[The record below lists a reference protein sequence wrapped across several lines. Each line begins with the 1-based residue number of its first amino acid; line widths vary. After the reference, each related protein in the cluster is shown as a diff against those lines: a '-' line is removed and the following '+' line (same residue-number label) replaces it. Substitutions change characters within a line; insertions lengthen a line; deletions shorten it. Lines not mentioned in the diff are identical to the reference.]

1 MERLGVDG
9 RDTCVNVDA
18 NRSVVCD
25 LNAKYISYL
34 RDCCDVSSTTFNLHE
49 IDFLRIQA
57 ILAKMQMELR
67 AELVLLISRSG
78 QPIVISGSAAN
89 IDCTALASLAAANL
103 AATDGL
109 ANIVGEREF
118 SVLVHQG
125 RQRSLFISDLL
136 KRFSLVLVFDASA
149 SSGMVRYKCKR
160 TTQLLEDVIRDFQ
173 KRMENTISFAD
184 SPQFSDEELEELL
197 GQ

>member
-1 MERLGVDG
+1 MFAR
-9 RDTCVNVDA
+9 N
-18 NRSVVCD
+18 S
-25 LNAKYISYL
+25 
-34 RDCCDVSSTTFNLHE
+34 CDVSSNTFNLHE
-49 IDFLRIQA
+49 ADFLRIRA
-57 ILAKMQMELR
+57 ILAKMQRELR

-78 QPIVISGSAAN
+78 QPIVISGSTET

-118 SVLVHQG
+118 SVQVHQG

-136 KRFSLVLVFDASA
+136 KRFSLVLVFDAAA

-160 TTQLLEDVIRDFQ
+160 TTQLLEDVIRDFHR
-173 KRMENTISFAD
+173 RMESTD
-184 SPQFSDEELEELL
+184 SVACPPQFSDEELEELL

>member
-1 MERLGVDG
+1 MLSTALPDSRNLGSE
-9 RDTCVNVDA
+9 N
-18 NRSVVCD
+18 
-25 LNAKYISYL
+25 
-34 RDCCDVSSTTFNLHE
+34 FNLQDNE
-49 IDFLRIQA
+49 FRRIQA
-57 ILAKMQMELR
+57 ILAKMQNELR

-78 QPIVISGSAAN
+78 QPIVISGPAEN

-125 RQRSLFISDLL
+125 RQRSLFISDLM
-136 KRFSLVLVFDASA
+136 KRFSLVLVFDATA

-160 TTQLLEDVIRDFQ
+160 TTLLLEDVIRDFQ
-173 KRMENTISFAD
+173 RRIEKAEPAMGSL
-184 SPQFSDEELEELL
+184 QFSDEEIEQLL
-197 GQ
+197 GN

>member
-1 MERLGVDG
+1 
-9 RDTCVNVDA
+9 
-18 NRSVVCD
+18 
-25 LNAKYISYL
+25 
-34 RDCCDVSSTTFNLHE
+34 VSSDSFNLHE
-49 IDFLRIQA
+49 FEFQRIQA
-57 ILAKMQMELR
+57 ILAKMQKELR

-78 QPIVISGSAAN
+78 QPIVISGPTEN
-89 IDCTALASLAAANL
+89 IDCTALSSLAAANL

-136 KRFSLVLVFDASA
+136 KKFSLVLVFDASA
-149 SSGMVRYKCKR
+149 SSGLVRYKCKR
-160 TTQLLEDVIRDFQ
+160 TTLLLEDVIRDFQ
-173 KRMENTISFAD
+173 RRMEKTVPVSD
-184 SPQFSDEELEELL
+184 TPLFSDEELEELL

>member
-1 MERLGVDG
+1 
-9 RDTCVNVDA
+9 
-18 NRSVVCD
+18 
-25 LNAKYISYL
+25 
-34 RDCCDVSSTTFNLHE
+34 
-49 IDFLRIQA
+49 
-57 ILAKMQMELR
+57 MQKELR
-67 AELVLLISRSG
+67 AQLVLLINRSG
-78 QPIVISGSAAN
+78 QPIVISGPAEN

-149 SSGMVRYKCKR
+149 SSGLVRYKCKR
-160 TTQLLEDVIRDFQ
+160 TILLLEDIIQEFQ
-173 KRMENTISFAD
+173 RKIDKEEPVTGI
-184 SPQFSDEELEELL
+184 PQFTDEELEELL
-197 GQ
+197 R

>member
-1 MERLGVDG
+1 LERLSVDG
-9 RDTCVNVDA
+9 RDTRVDVEA
-18 NRSVVCD
+18 NCSVVCD
-25 LNAKYISYL
+25 LNVKYISYL
-34 RDCCDVSSTTFNLHE
+34 RDCCDVSTNTFNLHE
-49 IDFLRIQA
+49 TDFLRIQA

-78 QPIVISGSAAN
+78 QPIVISGSADN

-149 SSGMVRYKCKR
+149 SSGLVRYKCKR

-173 KRMENTISFAD
+173 KRMENAVSFAGP
-184 SPQFSDEELEELL
+184 PQFSDEELEELL

>member
-1 MERLGVDG
+1 M
-9 RDTCVNVDA
+9 
-18 NRSVVCD
+18 
-25 LNAKYISYL
+25 
-34 RDCCDVSSTTFNLHE
+34 
-49 IDFLRIQA
+49 
-57 ILAKMQMELR
+57 
-67 AELVLLISRSG
+67 
-78 QPIVISGSAAN
+78 VISGSPEN

-149 SSGMVRYKCKR
+149 SSGLVRYKCKR

-173 KRMENTISFAD
+173 RRIENSVSVACP
-184 SPQFSDEELEELL
+184 PQFSDEELEELL

>member
-1 MERLGVDG
+1 M
-9 RDTCVNVDA
+9 
-18 NRSVVCD
+18 
-25 LNAKYISYL
+25 
-34 RDCCDVSSTTFNLHE
+34 SSNTFNLHDLE
-49 IDFLRIQA
+49 YQRIQTV
-57 ILAKMQMELR
+57 LTRMQKELR
-67 AELVLLISRSG
+67 AQLVLLINRSG
-78 QPIVISGSAAN
+78 QPIVISGPAEN

-149 SSGMVRYKCKR
+149 SSGLVRYKCKR
-160 TTQLLEDVIRDFQ
+160 TILLLEEIIQEFQ
-173 KRMENTISFAD
+173 RKIEKEEPVTGI
-184 SPQFSDEELEELL
+184 PQFTDEELEELL
-197 GQ
+197 R

>member
-1 MERLGVDG
+1 M
-9 RDTCVNVDA
+9 
-18 NRSVVCD
+18 
-25 LNAKYISYL
+25 
-34 RDCCDVSSTTFNLHE
+34 STNTFNLHE
-49 IDFLRIQA
+49 TDFLRINA
-57 ILAKMQMELR
+57 ILAKMQQELR

-78 QPIVISGSAAN
+78 QPIVISGSAGN

-109 ANIVGEREF
+109 ANIVGEKEF
-118 SVLVHQG
+118 SVLIHQG

-149 SSGMVRYKCKR
+149 SSGLVRYKCKR
-160 TTQLLEDVIRDFQ
+160 TTQLLEDVIRDFHR
-173 KRMENTISFAD
+173 RMEKPE
-184 SPQFSDEELEELL
+184 SPTSPPLFSDEELEELL